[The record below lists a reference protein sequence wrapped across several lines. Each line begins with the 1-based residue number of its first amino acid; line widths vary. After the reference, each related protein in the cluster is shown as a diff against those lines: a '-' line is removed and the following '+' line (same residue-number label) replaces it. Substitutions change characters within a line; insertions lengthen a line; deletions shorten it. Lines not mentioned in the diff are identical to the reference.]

1 MAHFAKLDEQDTVL
15 EVIVVDDAWLRDD
28 AGVESEARG
37 IAALLAW
44 SGHPHWAQTSY
55 NSRKRVRYA
64 GIGFTFDRARDA
76 FIPPRPFASWV
87 LDEGTLS
94 WAAPVPMPSDARSPD
109 NPDGP
114 VYVWDE
120 TAGAWAAEIFA

>member
-1 MAHFAKLDEQDTVL
+1 MAHFARIDDQDTVL

-28 AGVESEARG
+28 AGVETEAHG
-37 IAALLAW
+37 IAALQAW
-44 SGHPHWAQTSY
+44 SGWPHWAQTSY
-55 NSRKRVRYA
+55 NNRKRVRYA
-64 GIGFTFDRARDA
+64 GIGFKFDRVRNA

-94 WAAPVPMPSDARSPD
+94 WVAPVPMPSDARSLT
-109 NPDGP
+109 NPTGP

-120 TAGAWAAEIFA
+120 AALNWSSTHE